1 MSASAWE
8 LLRAVR
14 GPILL
19 MVFGVLVALNH
30 TQKMDFERTW
40 PVLIIVYGF
49 LKLIERIVPRP
60 VPQPWPPPTGAYPV
74 ATSSVAT
81 PPASYTP
88 EYPQYP
94 PPQTP
99 QGGAQ

>member
-1 MSASAWE
+1 MNASAWE

-19 MVFGVLVALNH
+19 MTFGVLVALNH

-49 LKLIERIVPRP
+49 LKLIERMVPRP
-60 VPQPWPPPTGAYPV
+60 VPPPWQPPTGAYPV
-74 ATSSVAT
+74 ATPPSAT
-81 PPASYTP
+81 PSYTP

-94 PPQTP
+94 PPQSRE
-99 QGGAQ
+99 GGAQ

>member
-1 MSASAWE
+1 MNASAWE

-19 MVFGVLVALNH
+19 MTFGVLVALNH
-30 TQKMDFERTW
+30 TGKMDFERTW

-49 LKLIERIVPRP
+49 LKLIERMVPRP
-60 VPQPWPPPTGAYPV
+60 VPPPWQPPVGAYPV
-74 ATSSVAT
+74 AT
-81 PPASYTP
+81 PPSAARSYTP

-94 PPQTP
+94 PPQSRE
-99 QGGAQ
+99 GGAQ

>member
-1 MSASAWE
+1 MNASAWE

-19 MVFGVLVALNH
+19 MTFGVLVALNH
-30 TQKMDFERTW
+30 TDKVDFDRTW

-49 LKLIERIVPRP
+49 LKLLERMVPRP
-60 VPQPWPPPTGAYPV
+60 VPPPWPPPQAPYQAAPQ
-74 ATSSVAT
+74 
-81 PPASYTP
+81 PSYTP

-94 PPQTP
+94 PPQAP